1 MINIEYV
8 DADKLQ
14 PAQYNPRT
22 MTDDAMGRLVKLL
35 DAHGIVDPLIARR
48 SDNMLIGGHQ
58 RLKAN
63 SLRANPDT
71 QVPVVY
77 VDVNDEE
84 AKALNIALNNTKA
97 MGEYDNSILADL
109 LQELDN
115 GEIDVEAATGF
126 AEKDIAELMH
136 GLDEAS
142 RGDWEE
148 AFDKV
153 PEGEG
158 SGFQQMTFT
167 VTDAQVDIVKR
178 SMAKAKGGKFDD
190 TGNENSNGNALAAI
204 AEAYLAER

>member
-1 MINIEYV
+1 
-8 DADKLQ
+8 
-14 PAQYNPRT
+14 
-22 MTDDAMGRLVKLL
+22 
-35 DAHGIVDPLIARR
+35 
-48 SDNMLIGGHQ
+48 
-58 RLKAN
+58 
-63 SLRANPDT
+63 
-71 QVPVVY
+71 
-77 VDVNDEE
+77 
-84 AKALNIALNNTKA
+84 
-97 MGEYDNSILADL
+97 
-109 LQELDN
+109 
-115 GEIDVEAATGF
+115 VEAATGF